1 MKATTDKASMIV
13 TIRADGVASM
23 KVTVT
28 EMARKMDVGVG
39 DQVRITMSKIEE
51 PDD

>member
-1 MKATTDKASMIV
+1 MTGIESKLLKAVEGIHCSNCFYFK
-13 TIRADGVASM
+13 
-23 KVTVT
+23 
-28 EMARKMDVGVG
+28 MAKKMGVGVG